1 MTISVAIFIGFAI
14 VVVNMLLLVGACAR
28 FERHVHDLEAR
39 RDESRRQHPVGKR
52 TVPFHPQSTPMESTN

>member
-14 VVVNMLLLVGACAR
+14 VVVNMLFVVACAR

-39 RDESRRQHPVGKR
+39 RDESHRQHPVGKR
-52 TVPFHPQSTPMESTN
+52 TVPFHPQSTLMESTN